1 MTINYKWIGISLI
14 SATGSWLWLMTTSLN
29 SAQAITGALTILIAM
44 LWVTEAMPIALTALV
59 PFVAFPMAGVMTYQ
73 NAASA
78 LGSHVILLLM
88 GAFML
93 SKSLEKSG
101 VHQRLAVYMLN
112 LTGASSARR
121 LVHGFM
127 ITSAILSMWI
137 SNTATALMLLPIAMA
152 IINAM
157 QSTRLAV
164 ALLLGIAYAASLGGI
179 GTPIGTPPNIIFM
192 EVYTQVSGQEISFLN
207 WMSTGIPIVMV
218 GIPLM
223 ALWLTRSVGTM
234 PKVSLPKSGDWSSAE
249 RRVLI
254 TFCVVAMAWIFRPY
268 WTAWLNMPNVAD
280 STIAI
285 AGVLLMCLI
294 PDGNK
299 DKPGQILDWDTATQ
313 IPWGLLLVYAGGI
326 CLAKAFVAS
335 GLSVRLGDAFSGLSV
350 LPLLGVILLMCLA
363 VSFITEVTSN
373 TATATLLMPI
383 LASAAVAMDVDP
395 LVLMMPA
402 AMSASCAFMMP
413 VATPTNTIV
422 YSSGK
427 LSVAVMAREGA
438 ILNILLA
445 LVITAGVAL
454 TRL

>member
-1 MTINYKWIGISLI
+1 MTINYKWVGLSVLG
-14 SATGSWLWLMTTSLN
+14 ATGSWLWLTTTSLD
-29 SAQAITGALTILIAM
+29 SAQALTAALTVLIAM

-121 LVHGFM
+121 LVLGFM
-127 ITSAILSMWI
+127 LTSAILSMWI

-157 QSTRLAV
+157 QSDRLAV

-192 EVYTQVSGQEISFLN
+192 NVYTQVSGQEISFLN
-207 WMSTGIPIVMV
+207 WMSTGIPIVVV

-223 ALWLTRSVGTM
+223 ALWLTRSVGVM
-234 PKVSLPKSGDWSSAE
+234 PDVRLPKAGEWSSAE

-254 TFCVVAMAWIFRPY
+254 AFCVVAMAWIFRPY
-268 WTAWLNMPNVAD
+268 WTTWLNMPNVSD

-326 CLAKAFVAS
+326 CLAQAFVAS
-335 GLSVRLGDAFSGLSV
+335 GLSDRLGDAFSGLAT
-350 LPLLGVILLMCLA
+350 LPLLGVILLLCLS

-383 LASAAVAMDVDP
+383 LASAAVAMEVDP

-427 LSVAVMAREGA
+427 LSVPVMAREGA
-438 ILNILLA
+438 ILNVLLA
-445 LVITAGVAL
+445 FVITAGVAL
-454 TRL
+454 TRF